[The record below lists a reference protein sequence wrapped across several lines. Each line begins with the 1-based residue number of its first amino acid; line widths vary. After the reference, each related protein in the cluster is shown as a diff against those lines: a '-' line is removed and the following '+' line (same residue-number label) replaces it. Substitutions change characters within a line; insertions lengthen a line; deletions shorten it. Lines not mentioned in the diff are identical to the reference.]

1 MLLRKKIKNS
11 FTKLRQ
17 VYTVL
22 IATELL
28 AGNGRCTL
36 KNSNDAENAC
46 CAKKIKYKKYIK
58 KKEIVRSYIKP
69 STGIY

>member
-17 VYTVL
+17 VYTVF

-28 AGNGRCTL
+28 AGNSRCNNDNYKIVPYKPTHGKSEKPKKL
-36 KNSNDAENAC
+36 KDG
-46 CAKKIKYKKYIK
+46 
-58 KKEIVRSYIKP
+58 VRKTIHAY
-69 STGIY
+69 